1 MAGAAGGGFS
11 DHPFSDKNNAS
22 FEKKIMYFLKSTLC
36 IVIKKKS
43 ATRAFVCY
51 FFLFCF

>member
-22 FEKKIMYFLKSTLC
+22 FGEKKCTYLF
-36 IVIKKKS
+36 IKIN
-43 ATRAFVCY
+43 VV
-51 FFLFCF
+51 L